1 MTPLDVLGDDHDD
14 LDDFLAEHHRSME
27 IASELL
33 TVLALLAF
41 VAGLIGGAWLFAEW
55 WTA

>member
-1 MTPLDVLGDDHDD
+1 MNPLDIFSTERDD
-14 LDDFLAEHHRSME
+14 LGSWFAEHHRSVE
-27 IASELL
+27 VISELL

>member
-1 MTPLDVLGDDHDD
+1 MSPLDILSDD
-14 LDDFLAEHHRSME
+14 LDDFLAEHRRSVE

-41 VAGLIGGAWLFAEW
+41 VAGLIGGAQAFVWW